1 MSLRLFSW
9 NQKHHIDDN
18 FRFKVIII
26 KTKAP
31 SALGLNRF
39 WSFCLVPLVV
49 LLPTHCNDL
58 TFQSFDF
65 ERTWWGLFQSFDFE
79 RTWWG
84 LFQSFDFERTWWG
97 LFQSFDFERTWWG
110 LFQSFDV
117 ERTWWGL
124 FQKHAVYTKLDI
136 YVFMNSIYTQ
146 LVVKF

>member
-65 ERTWWGLFQSFDFE
+65 ERTWWGLFQSFD
-79 RTWWG
+79 
-84 LFQSFDFERTWWG
+84 
-97 LFQSFDFERTWWG
+97 
-110 LFQSFDV
+110 V